1 MLEKNFVILHAQKRK
16 EMKTRKILLC
26 LSFSLLPMLCGS
38 FTTNSS
44 SPNDESRKIFDYTYN
59 MVFGPQGSSLSYN
72 VNIIGVLKVD
82 GSIWYKNKKRK
93 FVEARY
99 KSWNDGTHEYWVDTK
114 KKTVTLYTPG
124 KYKKDRYE
132 SKFSF
137 NADDYNYSHKETK
150 TTYELTL
157 DARREVKGIKHLKAV
172 IDRRTRVPKYLK
184 IKVLWFWTT
193 INITNFHSGGISDDV
208 FRFPA
213 EQYKSYQVID
223 ERVG

>member
-1 MLEKNFVILHAQKRK
+1 MHTEKEIV
-16 EMKTRKILLC
+16 MKTRRKILLC
-26 LSFSLLPMLCGS
+26 LSLSIMLVLCGS
-38 FTTNSS
+38 FTVDSS
-44 SPNDESRKIFDYTYN
+44 SNNNESRKIFDYTYN

-82 GSIWYKNKKRK
+82 GSIWYKDKKRK
-93 FVEARY
+93 FVESRY
-99 KSWNDGTHEYWVDTK
+99 KSWNDGTKEYWVDTK

-124 KYKKDRYE
+124 KRKKERYE

-150 TTYELTL
+150 TTYEVIL
-157 DARREVKGIKHLKAV
+157 DARREVKGIKHLKAI
-172 IDRRTRVPKYLK
+172 IDKRTRAPKYLK

-193 INITNFHSGGISDDV
+193 VNISNFRSGGISDDV

-213 EQYKSYQVID
+213 EQYKTYQVID
-223 ERVG
+223 ERV